1 MILKFIN
8 TNRAK
13 IKQNYE
19 DPLSIYMKHPLT
31 QSIRVVLLL
40 YKLTNMLSVVSSR
53 GNLARDFVIGMSRFF
68 PQADFLFLL

>member
-19 DPLSIYMKHPLT
+19 HPLSIYMYMTHPLT

-53 GNLARDFVIGMSRFF
+53 GNLARDFVIGMFKLF
-68 PQADFLFLL
+68 P